1 MAAHVS
7 NEKKKIVDLMAKLM
21 KDYPIVGAI
30 DLEGMPTAQL
40 QRMRAKIRNDGD
52 VLLVT
57 KRRMMKIA
65 IEKAK
70 ESVKGIEQLED
81 NLKGMPALIFSKKN
95 PFRLYKLLKESKSEA
110 PAKAGQIAPKD
121 IEVKAGPT
129 DFMPG
134 PIIGELAQVG
144 IKAGVDGGKIAIK
157 QDTIVCK
164 EGQVISD
171 KMASMLLRLGIK
183 PMEIGLNL
191 TAVYEGGVIF
201 KRDVL
206 DIDQTKFMADLTNV
220 ATQSFNLSVEIGY
233 FTKENIDVIVRNV
246 FYSCKALAEESKFM
260 ADVVVEDMLA
270 GAHRAAKEVQAQT
283 NI

>member
-7 NEKKKIVDLMAKLM
+7 DEKKKLVELMAKLM
-21 KDYPIVGAI
+21 KDYPIIGAI

-40 QRMRAKIRNDGD
+40 QKMRAKIRNDGD

-57 KRRMMKIA
+57 KRRVMKIA

-70 ESVKGIEQLED
+70 SSVKGIEKLED
-81 NLKGMPALIFSKKN
+81 NLRGMPALVFSKKN
-95 PFRLYKLLKESKSEA
+95 PFRLYKMLKESKSEA
-110 PAKAGQIAPKD
+110 SAKAGQIAPKD

-157 QDTIVCK
+157 QDAVICK
-164 EGQVISD
+164 EGQVITD

-191 TAVYEGGVIF
+191 TAVYEDGVIF
-201 KRDVL
+201 KKDVL
-206 DIDQTKFMADLTNV
+206 DIDETKFMADLTN
-220 ATQSFNLSVEIGY
+220 AAQQSFNLSVEVGY
-233 FTKENIDVIVRNV
+233 FTKENIDIIVRNV